1 MPLKMELY
9 QSKWKGANQNGLKTY
24 LTKVTE
30 QQYNKIKIQ
39 RKKTVLNSFIFK
51 LEKGKEIRSV
61 LLCDHSL
68 SYIWKNVAI
77 LIERGTFST

>member
-39 RKKTVLNSFIFK
+39 RKKLF
-51 LEKGKEIRSV
+51 
-61 LLCDHSL
+61 
-68 SYIWKNVAI
+68 
-77 LIERGTFST
+77 